1 MLPIADN
8 LIYNKH
14 TICQSGGGEDV
25 GIYGIQDRAGI
36 CITYF
41 WMEIGDKWSL
51 FANVICWHDKGAK
64 YDFPSMNSRAIN

>member
-25 GIYGIQDRAGI
+25 GIYGIQDRGGI

-41 WMEIGDKWSL
+41 
-51 FANVICWHDKGAK
+51 
-64 YDFPSMNSRAIN
+64 

>member
-25 GIYGIQDRAGI
+25 GIYGIQDRGGI

-51 FANVICWHDKGAK
+51 FANDMTKERNMI
-64 YDFPSMNSRAIN
+64 FPPWIHVQ